1 MAKKSGVTIGRLL
14 LQLALGAMLAVAGIW
29 SFQGQGHGDDAVGA
43 IRAVFDGNVENVLVV
58 VFGVIELLAGIFL
71 ILELFMGDQF
81 GKLDN
86 ILMLIVM
93 IVWIVAI
100 ILMDFLA
107 KGGLLNGFNAKN
119 FLEWLYTFAAHLIIL
134 GAMITLND

>member
-29 SFQGQGHGDDAVGA
+29 SFQEGHGDDAVGA
-43 IRAVFDGNVENVLVV
+43 IRAVFDGNVKNVLVV

-100 ILMDFLA
+100 VLMDFLA

>member
-29 SFQGQGHGDDAVGA
+29 SFQGHGDDAVGA

-100 ILMDFLA
+100 VLMDFLA

-134 GAMITLND
+134 GAMITLKD

>member
-1 MAKKSGVTIGRLL
+1 MFYGNFLVEILVPI
-14 LQLALGAMLAVAGIW
+14 ALCV
-29 SFQGQGHGDDAVGA
+29 
-43 IRAVFDGNVENVLVV
+43 VLP
-58 VFGVIELLAGIFL
+58 
-71 ILELFMGDQF
+71 
-81 GKLDN
+81 
-86 ILMLIVM
+86 VM

-100 ILMDFLA
+100 VLMDFLA